1 MLEPLPLRARRG
13 EGGLAGV
20 WGGLLSVAW
29 KPEFARL
36 DGREERKLERGM
48 GG

>member
-1 MLEPLPLRARRG
+1 MLEPLHLRARRG
-13 EGGLAGV
+13 VGGGV
-20 WGGLLSVAW
+20 GGLLSVAW